1 MKYLFLKSNISIPE
15 KLCLSLLSII
25 IFSLV
30 YYLFC
35 RDDEFSGIVELIYK
49 KNKIKYLD
57 SIFNKFS
64 ENKIFITKDE
74 FAKIP
79 LKQYEGD
86 IIYDYKEKPNNK
98 INNDIFDIYDRQ
110 NDGKITKSTFETL
123 PIQYD
128 PEFLDINDMISGPR
142 TNKLF
147 VQFEKWF
154 YYLYYSTV
162 TQAGLGYGDIIPITL
177 KTRFFALS
185 QIIISLIIVFY

>member
-1 MKYLFLKSNISIPE
+1 MKYLLLKSTKSIPE
-15 KLCLSLLSII
+15 KFCLSLLSII

-35 RDDEFSGIVELIYK
+35 RDEEFSGIVELIYK

-64 ENKIFITKDE
+64 KNKIFITKDE
-74 FAKIP
+74 FSKIP

-86 IIYDYKEKPNNK
+86 IIYDYNEKPNNK
-98 INNDIFDIYDRQ
+98 INNEIFDIYDRQ
-110 NDGKITKSTFETL
+110 NDGKITKSTFKTL

-128 PEFLDINDMISGPR
+128 PEFLDINDMVSGSR
-142 TNKLF
+142 KNKF
-147 VQFEKWF
+147 FIEFEKWF
-154 YYLYYSTV
+154 YYLYYATV

>member
-64 ENKIFITKDE
+64 ENKIFATKDK

>member
-1 MKYLFLKSNISIPE
+1 MKYLFLRSNISIPR
-15 KLCLSLLSII
+15 KLCLSLISII
-25 IFSLV
+25 IFSLI

-35 RDDEFSGIVELIYK
+35 GDDEFSGIVELIYK
-49 KNKIKYLD
+49 KNKIKFLD

-64 ENKIFITKDE
+64 QNKIFITKDE

-79 LKQYEGD
+79 LKQYEGN
-86 IIYDYKEKPNNK
+86 IIFDYKEKSNSK
-98 INNDIFDIYDRQ
+98 FNDNIFDIYDRQ
-110 NDGKITKSTFETL
+110 NDNKITKSTFETL

-128 PEFLDINDMISGPR
+128 PEFLDINDMVSGPR

-147 VQFEKWF
+147 VEFEKWF
-154 YYLYYSTV
+154 YYLYYATV

-185 QIIISLIIVFY
+185 QIIVSLVIIFY

>member
-1 MKYLFLKSNISIPE
+1 MKYLFFKSNISIPD
-15 KLCLSLLSII
+15 KLCLSFLSIV

-49 KNKIKYLD
+49 KNKIKYFD

-64 ENKIFITKDE
+64 QNKIFITKDE

-79 LKQYEGD
+79 LVQYEGK
-86 IIYDYKEKPNNK
+86 IIFDYKEKPNKK

-110 NDGKITKSTFETL
+110 NDGKIIKSTFETL

-128 PEFLDINDMISGPR
+128 PEFLDINDMVIRPK
-142 TNKLF
+142 TNKSF
-147 VQFEKWF
+147 VEFEKWF

-177 KTRFFALS
+177 KTRFFALL
-185 QIIISLIIVFY
+185 QIIVSLVIIFY

>member
-1 MKYLFLKSNISIPE
+1 MKYLFLKSNISIPK
-15 KLCLSLLSII
+15 KLCLSLISII
-25 IFSLV
+25 IFSLI

-49 KNKIKYLD
+49 KNKIKFLD

-64 ENKIFITKDE
+64 QNKIFITKDE

-79 LKQYEGD
+79 LKQYEGN
-86 IIYDYKEKPNNK
+86 IIFDYKEKSNSNF
-98 INNDIFDIYDRQ
+98 NDNIFDIYDRQ
-110 NDGKITKSTFETL
+110 NDNKITKSTFETL

-128 PEFLDINDMISGPR
+128 PEFLDINDMVSGPR
-142 TNKLF
+142 KNKLF
-147 VQFEKWF
+147 VEFEKWF
-154 YYLYYSTV
+154 YYLYYATV

-185 QIIISLIIVFY
+185 QIIVSLVIIFY